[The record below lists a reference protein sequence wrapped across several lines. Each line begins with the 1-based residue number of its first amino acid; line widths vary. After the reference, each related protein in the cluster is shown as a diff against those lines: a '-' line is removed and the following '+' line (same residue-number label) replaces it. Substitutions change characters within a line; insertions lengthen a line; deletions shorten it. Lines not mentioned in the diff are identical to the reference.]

1 MSKCPHCGEMLRHFT
16 YAYACPH
23 CLKLVKP
30 MLPVGIR
37 ELSQRSSRHPLTR
50 MPRRILRL
58 LKSILLLPRFVASAI
73 KQRRLQNLLNGREA
87 ERLDRIRNPSKY
99 VGK

>member
-1 MSKCPHCGEMLRHFT
+1 
-16 YAYACPH
+16 
-23 CLKLVKP
+23 
-30 MLPVGIR
+30 
-37 ELSQRSSRHPLTR
+37 

-58 LKSILLLPRFVASAI
+58 LKSILLLPRFVVLAI
-73 KQRRLQNLLNGREA
+73 KQRRRQNLLNGREA